1 MACTC
6 SNTTGSTGCES
17 CVDVFNSECVYYKGS
32 ISNNLALGT
41 NFRLNTFIENA
52 ITRFNALPSSLTDTY
67 INTITP
73 TYTSGPLYSTIA
85 FLSTGASPSTINL
98 NLDLKLYSISLNWTT
113 VNAVSISAL
122 SSPLTT
128 TSALG
133 TLGHKLTGTSP
144 HASVTIADGSGGLT
158 AHNAKQN
165 INVDLNY
172 KLPSTGN
179 ANSPTT
185 IVVQLLIAGTVVK
198 SIFCDHTPNDN
209 TRYHIGFNYVSG
221 IVNSGSTVAVNV
233 SLRDASNNAVSG
245 IIDVVGGGL
254 SVTEL
259 GS

>member
-1 MACTC
+1 
-6 SNTTGSTGCES
+6 
-17 CVDVFNSECVYYKGS
+17 VYYKGS

-73 TYTSGPLYSTIA
+73 TYTSGPLLSTIA
-85 FLSTGASPSTINL
+85 FVSTGASPSTINL
-98 NLDLKLYSISLNWTT
+98 SLNWTT
-113 VNAVSISAL
+113 ANAVSISAL
-122 SSPLTT
+122 STALTT
-128 TSALG
+128 TSAIG
-133 TLGHKLTGTSP
+133 NYGHYLTGTSP
-144 HASVTIADGSGGLT
+144 YAAITVADGTGGIV

-172 KLPSTGN
+172 RLPSTGN
-179 ANSPTT
+179 SNSPTT

-198 SIFCDHTPNDN
+198 SIYSDHTPNDV
-209 TRYHIGFNYVSG
+209 TRYHIGFNYVSAS
-221 IVNSGSTVAVNV
+221 VNSGQTVAVNV
-233 SLRDASNNAVSG
+233 SLLNVSGTAVSG

>member
-1 MACTC
+1 
-6 SNTTGSTGCES
+6 
-17 CVDVFNSECVYYKGS
+17 VYYKGS

-73 TYTSGPLYSTIA
+73 TYTSGPLLSTIA
-85 FLSTGASPSTINL
+85 FVSTGASPSTINL
-98 NLDLKLYSISLNWTT
+98 SLNLKLYSISLNWTT
-113 VNAVSISAL
+113 ANAVSISAL
-122 SSPLTT
+122 STALTT
-128 TSALG
+128 TSAIG
-133 TLGHKLTGTSP
+133 NYGHYLTGTSP
-144 HASVTIADGSGGLT
+144 YAAITVADGTGGIV

-172 KLPSTGN
+172 RLPSTGN

-198 SIFCDHTPNDN
+198 SIYSDHTPNDV

-221 IVNSGSTVAVNV
+221 TVNSGQTVAVNV
-233 SLRDASNNAVSG
+233 SLLNVSGTAVSG
-245 IIDVVGGGL
+245 VIDVVGGGL